1 MAGASMKDI
10 KNRIKSIENTMQIT
24 KAMELVASSKLRRAK
39 ERAETSRPYFEILY
53 DTLCEVLS
61 SIPESDSTDR
71 KKRTVQKSC
80 IILIAGDRGLAGG
93 YNHNVIKL
101 AQEIAGHK
109 DICILPIGLKAL
121 DYANRKKIEILS
133 DLYAVA
139 EEVSISDC
147 MNMGKLL
154 SDAYKQGQVDEITL
168 VYTNFVSMLS
178 QEPEAVRL
186 FPLDE
191 RSAKKHSKSAL
202 TIYEPSPYAVFEA
215 IIPQF
220 LSGMIYGG
228 LCESLASEQ
237 GARRAAMESAS
248 KNASDMIGDLNLKY
262 NRARQSAITQE
273 LTEIVSG
280 AEAL

>member
-24 KAMELVASSKLRRAK
+24 KAMELVATVERCVK

-71 KKRTVQKSC
+71 KKRTVQKAC

-109 DICILPIGLKAL
+109 DICMLPIGLKAL

-133 DLYAVA
+133 DLYAIA
-139 EEVSISDC
+139 EEVSIT
-147 MNMGKLL
+147 
-154 SDAYKQGQVDEITL
+154 V
-168 VYTNFVSMLS
+168 
-178 QEPEAVRL
+178 
-186 FPLDE
+186 E
-191 RSAKKHSKSAL
+191 RCVKAAK
-202 TIYEPSPYAVFEA
+202 
-215 IIPQF
+215 
-220 LSGMIYGG
+220 
-228 LCESLASEQ
+228 
-237 GARRAAMESAS
+237 
-248 KNASDMIGDLNLKY
+248 
-262 NRARQSAITQE
+262 
-273 LTEIVSG
+273 
-280 AEAL
+280 